1 MLSNG
6 VFNPIV
12 FPGAA
17 LTDVEGINGRGDI
30 VGFYE
35 DSSGNSHG
43 LLLHKGVFTTIDVPG
58 VAQTFGLFGING
70 RGDMVGVTVDDD
82 GNDHGFLLRH
92 GEFTTVDAPGSIYTD
107 ANGINDR
114 GDIVGLFIDGD
125 GNGHGYVLRS
135 IITAVRR

>member
-1 MLSNG
+1 
-6 VFNPIV
+6 
-12 FPGAA
+12 
-17 LTDVEGINGRGDI
+17 
-30 VGFYE
+30 
-35 DSSGNSHG
+35 
-43 LLLHKGVFTTIDVPG
+43 
-58 VAQTFGLFGING
+58 
-70 RGDMVGVTVDDD
+70 MVGVTVDND